1 MSKFRSL
8 GGGEFNDAQRPRK
21 HLIDL
26 PVGYVDEAEK
36 ADFSAPS
43 TDIADKYHVEPPV
56 EQPRRK
62 RWLKLVMTRGLLYLI
77 AAIAAYGVYQVV
89 LTYEAD
95 LSERLALSPVTTT
108 MQDDAA
114 AADESIAQ
122 TTSEAVAEVAPIIT
136 EPTTPEDLVEAE
148 VTAPSVPVI
157 ATPETTA
164 DAVPEQSG
172 IDDPAEALESAPEVA
187 AIAPSDEASPATA
200 SEIPVS
206 TAEPEVETAA
216 LAPIEPAV
224 EEPSV
229 EEPSVEEVTPPE
241 PILGSVIEGQTDN
254 LVVRL
259 DNVSPDQS
267 PSPLSRPA
275 PAIEIAE
282 VDIDDRFPSI
292 VVEEGEA
299 VIPRP
304 VIPKVGP
311 SNVAPQFAP
320 SPPARPR

>member
-1 MSKFRSL
+1 
-8 GGGEFNDAQRPRK
+8 
-21 HLIDL
+21 
-26 PVGYVDEAEK
+26 
-36 ADFSAPS
+36 
-43 TDIADKYHVEPPV
+43 
-56 EQPRRK
+56 
-62 RWLKLVMTRGLLYLI
+62 
-77 AAIAAYGVYQVV
+77 
-89 LTYEAD
+89 
-95 LSERLALSPVTTT
+95 

-164 DAVPEQSG
+164 DALPEQSD

-216 LAPIEPAV
+216 LAPIEPA
-224 EEPSV
+224 V